1 MRGEWY
7 QGGEGN
13 ENERRYRIN
22 RRGVEYDYEEYMLS
36 IFDGQ
41 LASHK
46 TRDSIKNFLFNSQ

>member
-22 RRGVEYDYEEYMLS
+22 RRGVEYDYEEWDQGGEGNENERRGGGGLGIWEMR
-36 IFDGQ
+36 GE
-41 LASHK
+41 
-46 TRDSIKNFLFNSQ
+46 